1 MKIFSTF
8 LLVTGLSFGAE
19 MTGWISDSSCGAGN
33 ANASAASRDCAKRC
47 IKDGSA
53 PVFVSEKEGKVY
65 HLANADLAKPH
76 LDYKVKISGDVKDGK
91 LVIAKIAQA
100 K

>member
-1 MKIFSTF
+1 M
-8 LLVTGLSFGAE
+8 
-19 MTGWISDSSCGAGN
+19 
-33 ANASAASRDCAKRC
+33 
-47 IKDGSA
+47 
-53 PVFVSEKEGKVY
+53 FVSEKEGKVY
-65 HLANADLAKPH
+65 NLANADLAKPH